1 MAEVLIYTSVLTPIV
16 IALIEVIKKAVNLK
30 VNLIPLIS
38 LFVGLA
44 IGYLGQ
50 NFTDL
55 DLVNSLW
62 AGALAGLSAVGL
74 FEVGKKREGTTKEG
88 E

>member
-16 IALIEVIKKAVNLK
+16 IALIEVIKKAANMK
-30 VNLIPLIS
+30 DNFIPLLS
-38 LFVGLA
+38 LFVGLL
-44 IGYLGQ
+44 IGFLGQ
-50 NFTDL
+50 NFTEL
-55 DLVNSLW
+55 DLINSLW

>member
-1 MAEVLIYTSVLTPIV
+1 MAEVLIYTTVLTPIV
-16 IALIEVIKKAVNLK
+16 IALIEVIKKAANIK
-30 VNLIPLIS
+30 DNFIPL
-38 LFVGLA
+38 LALGVGLA
-44 IGYLGQ
+44 IGFLGQ

-62 AGALAGLSAVGL
+62 AGALSGLSAVGL
-74 FEVGKKREGTTKEG
+74 FEVGKKREGTTKG